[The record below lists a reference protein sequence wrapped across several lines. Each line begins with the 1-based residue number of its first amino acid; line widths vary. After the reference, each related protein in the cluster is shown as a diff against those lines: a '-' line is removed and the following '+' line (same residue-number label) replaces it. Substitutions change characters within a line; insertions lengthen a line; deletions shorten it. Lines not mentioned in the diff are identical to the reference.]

1 MIAFKVH
8 LGVFLILLVIFNFIE
23 AVMNHDSPKGPD
35 FPAASGAAF
44 VVLCVLELIVWIAYF
59 CFIV

>member
-1 MIAFKVH
+1 MIAFKAH
-8 LGVFLILLVIFNFIE
+8 LGVLLILIVIFNFIE
-23 AVMNHDSPKGPD
+23 AIIGSDNPKGPD

-44 VVLCVLELIVWIAYF
+44 LTFCVLELIVWIVYF